1 MKKSDNFDEKWGEET
16 AKHGWVAVPTT
27 LFFAQQALGINAL
40 ELNVLLNLIM
50 HWWNKEKSP
59 YPSQAAIARRM
70 GVSVRTVQ
78 RTLDDLVEKQLI
90 EKHRSSIHNPV
101 FKGRNLYD
109 LTPLV
114 HLLNNF
120 SQELKLK
127 KTSE

>member
-27 LFFAQQALGINAL
+27 LFFAQQTLGINAL

-90 EKHRSSIHNPV
+90 EKQRSSIHNPV
-101 FKGRNLYD
+101 FKGRNVYNLK
-109 LTPLV
+109 PLV
-114 HLLNNF
+114 HHLKMI
-120 SQELKLK
+120 SIDLKLD
-127 KTSE
+127 

>member
-1 MKKSDNFDEKWGEET
+1 MKKSDSFDEKWGEET
-16 AKHGWVAVPTT
+16 AKHGWVGVPTT

-90 EKHRSSIHNPV
+90 EKQRSSIHNPV
-101 FKGRNLYD
+101 FKGRNVYNLS
-109 LTPLV
+109 PLV
-114 HLLNNF
+114 HHLKMI
-120 SQELKLK
+120 SIDLKLD
-127 KTSE
+127 